1 MCVTGAVV
9 IFRQPALLW
18 SSGGIRGTP
27 QGFLAGCGSWGIT
40 GVADILATWYCRS
53 SRTWSL
59 DSVAGI
65 NTAPPSSTYQV
76 WGMVRVA
83 FAQGR
88 GSSALPF
95 SCVWALGVRKT
106 ATNEIHTGIHN
117 IYQVYIYTW
126 CGVCPCRCLVCPFHV
141 VSEPCEPIR
150 SSWATL
156 GLSDGTSS
164 LLYWTIFMAYQN
176 RVDQS

>member
-76 WGMVRVA
+76 WGMVRAA

-117 IYQVYIYTW
+117 IYIYIYLVW
-126 CGVCPCRCLVCPFHV
+126 RLPVSLPCLSFSCRVRTVRTNSQFMGNARAFGWHIVTAVLDNFHGI
-141 VSEPCEPIR
+141 SEPC
-150 SSWATL
+150 
-156 GLSDGTSS
+156 
-164 LLYWTIFMAYQN
+164 
-176 RVDQS
+176 